1 MTASNYDNPTTV
13 QTASNTASSNVV
25 SITGSRPAPSAEPTP
40 ENPEMVALLEGLLRK
55 ARDGSLKGVAVA
67 AALENGKVTTGWAA
81 GSHVFQVLAAVTVL
95 NGRIASIAASCDA

>member
-40 ENPEMVALLEGLLRK
+40 ENP
-55 ARDGSLKGVAVA
+55 
-67 AALENGKVTTGWAA
+67 
-81 GSHVFQVLAAVTVL
+81 
-95 NGRIASIAASCDA
+95 